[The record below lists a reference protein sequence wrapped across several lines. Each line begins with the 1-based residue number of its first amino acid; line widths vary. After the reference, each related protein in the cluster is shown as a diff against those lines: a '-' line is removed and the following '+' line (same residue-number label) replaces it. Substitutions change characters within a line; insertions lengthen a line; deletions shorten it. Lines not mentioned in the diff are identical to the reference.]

1 MIKVN
6 HSKKEVNT
14 KKLLEEL
21 LFSLKSS
28 FVVVEGKHDVLT
40 LKKIGIKSH
49 TYESVIRSK
58 TLPSEQVLL
67 FFDKDRRGKER
78 EERLS
83 YFLQS
88 QNVKVDN
95 ATGKYLLNIL
105 KTVHVEGIL
114 SPIERLIKT

>member
-28 FVVVEGKHDVLT
+28 FVVVEGKHDVKT
-40 LKKIGIKSH
+40 LSKIGIESH
-49 TYESVIRSK
+49 TYESVMRSK
-58 TLPSEQVLL
+58 TTPSEDVIL
-67 FFDKDRRGKER
+67 FFDKDRRGKEK
-78 EERLS
+78 EEYLS
-83 YFLQS
+83 YFLKS
-88 QNVKVDN
+88 QNVKVDSI
-95 ATGKYLLNIL
+95 TGKYLLNIL

>member
-1 MIKVN
+1 VN

-28 FVVVEGKHDVLT
+28 FVVVEGKHDVKT
-40 LKKIGIKSH
+40 LSKIGIESH
-49 TYESVIRSK
+49 TYESVMRSK
-58 TLPSEQVLL
+58 TTPSEDVIL
-67 FFDKDRRGKER
+67 FFDKDRRGKEK
-78 EERLS
+78 EEYLS
-83 YFLQS
+83 YFLKS
-88 QNVKVDN
+88 QNVKVDSI
-95 ATGKYLLNIL
+95 TGKYLLNIL